1 MSLAATY
8 VQYSTI
14 HVQLQTVHAGFFFF
28 KNVMLKSE
36 CFINISQKEFGK
48 NGCNKLKC
56 ELRINVYR
64 NVNLKPQNF
73 VIYKK
78 KKISK

>member
-1 MSLAATY
+1 
-8 VQYSTI
+8 
-14 HVQLQTVHAGFFFF
+14 
-28 KNVMLKSE
+28 MLKSE
-36 CFINISQKEFGK
+36 CLINISQKEFGK

>member
-1 MSLAATY
+1 MYNIVQNTY
-8 VQYSTI
+8 NLRQFMPI
-14 HVQLQTVHAGFFFF
+14 FLFL
-28 KNVMLKSE
+28 NVMRKSE
-36 CFINISQKEFGK
+36 CLNISQKEFWK
-48 NGCNKLKC
+48 NGCKKLKC
-56 ELRINVYR
+56 ELRINLYR